1 MLLAHPQSLVPLVPI
16 EAPRPNLVLTVG
28 VPKASKSLAKGELE
42 FLIVEFSKSHHPQ
55 SAPSEYEV
63 QLIDS
68 NGGLHMG
75 PTMTN
80 RLMLGGDAMRAI
92 VVKGGSVGRPHLE
105 LVIIHLENPR
115 RTNSSEFLSFILGGV

>member
-1 MLLAHPQSLVPLVPI
+1 MVS
-16 EAPRPNLVLTVG
+16 TVG
-28 VPKASKSLAKGELE
+28 VPKASKPLAKGELE

-75 PTMTN
+75 PTTTN

-92 VVKGGSVGRPHLE
+92 VVKRGSVGRPHLE
-105 LVIIHLENPR
+105 LVIVHLENPR
-115 RTNSSEFLSFILGGV
+115 RTNSSEFLSFILGGVR